1 MQDLPPAKRHP
12 KDEIGRL
19 RTRVAELER
28 HLARQ
33 AQALHELPVAIWT
46 AHDPEC
52 RRITG
57 NRYADEVIMRVPRGA
72 NISRSAAGGGA
83 VSYRVLRNAAEL
95 APRDMPAQKGR
106 DHW

>member
-52 RRITG
+52 RRTTG
-57 NRYADEVIMRVPRGA
+57 NRYADEVIYARAARRQHIPQCRGRGSRQLPRT
-72 NISRSAAGGGA
+72 SKRSGTGTAGHAGT
-83 VSYRVLRNAAEL
+83 
-95 APRDMPAQKGR
+95 KGP
-106 DHW
+106 